1 MMVGTVEPVV
11 DETVGVRLRGHQLKG
26 RFEFLGLLI
35 LLLDCISTC
44 LVTQNQMVVVRE
56 IAKSV
61 QGTADISL

>member
-11 DETVGVRLRGHQLKG
+11 DETVRVRLRRHQLKG
-26 RFEFLGLLI
+26 RFEFLGLFI
-35 LLLDCISTC
+35 LLLDRISAC